1 MAEYAVDKGIVN
13 RPDFSWWVPYTIKK
27 RNFIIA
33 AIKSRLKL
41 ATHKYG
47 VEIPTSI
54 EHAIRLDTTNVNQLW
69 MEALDKEMQ
78 NVSVAFEILPTG
90 APVPVGWKKSS
101 RHLIWDVK
109 IYFTQKSRWV
119 KYGHCT
125 LHSK

>member
-1 MAEYAVDKGIVN
+1 MKV
-13 RPDFSWWVPYTIKK
+13 
-27 RNFIIA
+27 
-33 AIKSRLKL
+33 
-41 ATHKYG
+41 ATNKYG

-101 RHLIWDVK
+101 GHLIWDVK